1 MSSAES
7 GERIQSNKLKTSI
20 TNLLPG
26 KILIRGYPLQEL
38 IGNINYGEMV
48 YLCLK
53 GELPSRNIAKMLNAL
68 LLAITD
74 HGLVSA
80 ASLPAR
86 IVCAGNPDPIK
97 GLCAGI
103 LSIGVI
109 TGSPK
114 ESARF
119 INGAY
124 RTMKEQR
131 LSLEQAAEKIVDDY
145 VANRKRLLG
154 VGHPLFKDVDIR
166 AARLREIAVQTGFIG
181 DKLKLFELIHQKYL
195 QKLGKKNLVIN
206 VDGMMA
212 AIMCEM
218 DFDEDMIDII
228 AVLSYLPGICA
239 HTYEELKEK
248 TGMGL
253 VYQLAGIYEY
263 AGPDERHLPKERLT

>member
-53 GELPSRNIAKMLNAL
+53 GELPSRNVAKMLDAL
-68 LLAITD
+68 ILAITD
-74 HGLVSA
+74 HGLVGA
-80 ASLPAR
+80 ATPPAR

-103 LSIGVI
+103 LSIGVV

-119 INGAY
+119 IKGAY
-124 RTMKEQR
+124 RMMKEQN
-131 LSLEQAAEKIVDDY
+131 LSPEQAADKIVDDY
-145 VANRKRLLG
+145 VANKKRLLG

-166 AARLREIAVQTGFIG
+166 AARLREIAAQTGFIG

-195 QKLGKKNLVIN
+195 QKIGKKNLVIN

-248 TGMGL
+248 TGMAL
-253 VYQLAGIYEY
+253 VYQLAGAFEY
-263 AGPDERHLPKERLT
+263 AGPEERHLPKERLG

>member
-1 MSSAES
+1 MSNTETGSMPS
-7 GERIQSNKLKTSI
+7 SKLKTSI

-26 KILIRGYPLQEL
+26 KILVRGYPLQEL
-38 IGNINYGEMV
+38 IGNINYGEIV
-48 YLCLK
+48 YLCIK
-53 GELPSRNIAKMLNAL
+53 GDLPDKNTGRMLNAL
-68 LLAITD
+68 LMAITD

-80 ASLPAR
+80 ASPPAR
-86 IVCAGNPDPIK
+86 IVVLGNPDPIK

-103 LSIGVI
+103 LSIGEV

-124 RTMKEQR
+124 RMMKEQNITP
-131 LSLEQAAEKIVDDY
+131 EQAADKIVDEY
-145 VANRKRLLG
+145 VAGKKKLLG

-166 AARLREIAVQTGFIG
+166 AARLREIAGQTGFIG

-195 QKLGKKNLVIN
+195 QKLGRKDLVIN

-212 AIMCEM
+212 SIMCEM
-218 DFDEDMIDII
+218 GFDENMIDII

-239 HTYEELKEK
+239 HTYEQLNEK
-248 TGMGL
+248 AGMKL
-253 VYQLAGIYEY
+253 VSQLATAFEY
-263 AGPDERHLPKERLT
+263 VGPAERHLPKDRLA

>member
-1 MSSAES
+1 MSGAETGPMPS
-7 GERIQSNKLKTSI
+7 SKLKTSI

-26 KILIRGYPLQEL
+26 KILVRGYPLEEL

-48 YLCLK
+48 YLCMN
-53 GELPSRNIAKMLNAL
+53 GDLPDKNTGRMLNAL
-68 LLAITD
+68 LMAITD

-80 ASLPAR
+80 ASPPAR

-103 LSIGVI
+103 LSIGVV

-124 RTMKEQR
+124 RMMKEQN
-131 LSLEQAAEKIVDDY
+131 LTPEQAADKIVDEY
-145 VANRKRLLG
+145 TATKKRLLG
-154 VGHPLFKDVDIR
+154 VGHPLFKDADIR

-181 DKLKLFELIHQKYL
+181 EKVKLFELIHQKYL

-218 DFDEDMIDII
+218 GFDEDMIDII

-253 VYQLAGIYEY
+253 VYQLAMAFEY
-263 AGPDERHLPKERLT
+263 AGPAERHLPKDRLA

>member
-1 MSSAES
+1 MSSAET
-7 GERIQSNKLKTSI
+7 GPLPSNKLKTSI

-26 KILIRGYPLQEL
+26 KILVRGYPLQEL
-38 IGNINYGEMV
+38 IGNINYGEV
-48 YLCLK
+48 IYLCLK
-53 GELPSRNIAKMLNAL
+53 GELPDKNTARMLNAL

-80 ASLPAR
+80 ASPPAR

-103 LSIGVI
+103 LSIGVV

-124 RTMKEQR
+124 SMMKEQN
-131 LSLEQAAEKIVDDY
+131 LTPEQAADKIADDY
-145 VANRKRLLG
+145 TANRKRLLG
-154 VGHPLFKDVDIR
+154 VGHPLFKDADIR
-166 AARLREIAVQTGFIG
+166 AARLREIAAQTGFIG
-181 DKLKLFELIHQKYL
+181 DKLKLFELIRQKYL

-218 DFDEDMIDII
+218 GFDEDMIDII

-253 VYQLAGIYEY
+253 VFQLAMAFEY
-263 AGPDERHLPKERLT
+263 AGPEERHLPKDRQS

>member
-1 MSSAES
+1 MSSAEM
-7 GERIQSNKLKTSI
+7 GPIPSNKLKTSI

-26 KILIRGYPLQEL
+26 KILVRGYPLQEL
-38 IGNINYGEMV
+38 IGNISYGEMV
-48 YLCLK
+48 FLCLK
-53 GELPSRNIAKMLNAL
+53 GELPSKNTARMLNAL

-80 ASLPAR
+80 ASPPAR

-103 LSIGVI
+103 LSIGVV

-124 RTMKEQR
+124 KMMKEQN
-131 LSLEQAAEKIVDDY
+131 LSPEQAADKIVDDY

-253 VYQLAGIYEY
+253 VYQLASVYEY
-263 AGPDERHLPKERLT
+263 AGPEERHLPTDRPG

>member
-1 MSSAES
+1 MSSSE
-7 GERIQSNKLKTSI
+7 GGGPIPSNKLKTSI

-26 KILIRGYPLQEL
+26 KIQIRGYPLEEL
-38 IGNINYGEMV
+38 IGNINYGEMI

-53 GELPSRNIAKMLNAL
+53 GELPTKNMSKMLNAL

-80 ASLPAR
+80 ASPPAR

-103 LSIGVI
+103 LSIGVV

-119 INGAY
+119 IYGAY
-124 RTMKEQR
+124 RKMSEQK
-131 LSLEQAAEKIVDDY
+131 LSLEQAAEQIANDY
-145 VANRKRLLG
+145 VISKKRLLG

-181 DKLKLFELIHQKYL
+181 DKLKLFELIHAKY
-195 QKLGKKNLVIN
+195 QEKLGKKHLVIN

-248 TGMGL
+248 TTIGL
-253 VYQLAGIYEY
+253 VYQLAGVYEY
-263 AGPDERHLPKERLT
+263 AGPGERHLPREKLS

>member
-1 MSSAES
+1 MP
-7 GERIQSNKLKTSI
+7 SNKLKTSI

-26 KILIRGYPLQEL
+26 KILVRGYPLQEL
-38 IGNINYGEMV
+38 IGNINYGEV
-48 YLCLK
+48 LYLCLK
-53 GELPSRNIAKMLNAL
+53 GELPDKNTAMMLNAL
-68 LLAITD
+68 LLGITD

-80 ASLPAR
+80 ASPPAR

-103 LSIGVI
+103 LSIGVV

-124 RTMKEQR
+124 SMMKEQN
-131 LSLEQAAEKIVDDY
+131 LTPEQAADKIVDDY
-145 VANRKRLLG
+145 TANRKRLLG
-154 VGHPLFKDVDIR
+154 VGHPLFKDADIR
-166 AARLREIAVQTGFIG
+166 AARLREIAAQTGFIG

-218 DFDEDMIDII
+218 GFDEDMIDII

-253 VYQLAGIYEY
+253 VFQLAMAFEY
-263 AGPDERHLPKERLT
+263 AGPEERHLPKDRQS

>member
-1 MSSAES
+1 M
-7 GERIQSNKLKTSI
+7 
-20 TNLLPG
+20 
-26 KILIRGYPLQEL
+26 
-38 IGNINYGEMV
+38 
-48 YLCLK
+48 
-53 GELPSRNIAKMLNAL
+53 
-68 LLAITD
+68 
-74 HGLVSA
+74 
-80 ASLPAR
+80 
-86 IVCAGNPDPIK
+86 
-97 GLCAGI
+97 
-103 LSIGVI
+103 
-109 TGSPK
+109 
-114 ESARF
+114 
-119 INGAY
+119 
-124 RTMKEQR
+124 MKEQN
-131 LSLEQAAEKIVDDY
+131 LSPEQAADKIVDDY

-218 DFDEDMIDII
+218 NFDEDIIDII

-253 VYQLAGIYEY
+253 VYQLAMVYEY
-263 AGPDERHLPKERLT
+263 AGPEERHLPKDRLT